1 MSSAYDFA
9 VQMNAM
15 NRRAEAKSMFQ
26 KCVIELLKS
35 YVTETE
41 ARIAELDRIS
51 EYAKGESE
59 RWATMAAVI
68 KVACASCFCFLCYLF
83 IFLFACF
90 RDYFLFRTSITT
102 CTFYLS
108 FPCLTFRRCKYRVKY
123 WAPGFSLDGSGC
135 D

>member
-1 MSSAYDFA
+1 
-9 VQMNAM
+9 MNAM

-59 RWATMAAVI
+59 RWATIAAVI
-68 KVACASCFCFLCYLF
+68 KVVAGDPKSGGCCCCYCLLCSSYF
-83 IFLFACF
+83 IV
-90 RDYFLFRTSITT
+90 S
-102 CTFYLS
+102 
-108 FPCLTFRRCKYRVKY
+108 
-123 WAPGFSLDGSGC
+123 
-135 D
+135 